1 MMILETER
9 ATALDANARAFLMT
23 FIEHVTTVTGDE
35 GSRMAIVARVH
46 VLLLAALTGGDST
59 ASAWHLLH
67 RTIAEILE
75 NTHAARNASCAYA
88 YLLSFVRENS
98 DLAHD

>member
-1 MMILETER
+1 MTLETDQS
-9 ATALDANARAFLMT
+9 TALDENARAFLMT
-23 FIEHVTTVTGDE
+23 FIEHVTTIAGDDA
-35 GSRMAIVARVH
+35 SHMVIVARVH

-67 RTIAEILE
+67 RTIAEIIE
-75 NTHAARNASCAYA
+75 NKHAARNAPSAYA
-88 YLLSFVRENS
+88 YLHSFVRENR